1 MDERKYAD
9 QTFEEYLNYARRNLL
24 NILEAS
30 YGQTESWSFVR
41 SRVLQIFGQNGLNR
55 FSNKQKE
62 INNGTEKKS
71 SKLDNG
77 L

>member
-62 INNGTEKKS
+62 INNGTEEKS

-77 L
+77 I